1 MIYVPLLLMFVL
13 LVLGFPVFLSMAAAG
28 GIGLI
33 MLGGVNT
40 LLGVLSTTAFTS
52 VAHYELL
59 SVPLFILM
67 ANFLTSGNL
76 TRDLFD
82 TMQKWLGRLPGGL
95 AIATVVAGAGLGALC
110 GTSSAAAATLAGS
123 AVPEMKKHGYST
135 ELALGVVSISGTL
148 SIMIPPSGTLV
159 IFGLI
164 SGYSITDLFRAGI
177 LPGLLTCIVYCAVIV
192 IWALRYPRAAP
203 RLVEKVPFSEK
214 MRAVKD
220 MWAVILLLVI
230 ILASIFSGWFTI
242 TEASGIAALGA
253 FTIALCMRRLTMAKI
268 LVALK
273 GTLKTT
279 AMIFTIIIGAMAF
292 SYYLTLTQMTT
303 KLVTFISSLPVSGTV
318 IMLVLV
324 LLYALLG
331 FFMDQVAILYLTLPL
346 CIPIVEALDLNIFW
360 FAVLIVSAAATG
372 LVTPPVGLNCYVVS
386 ATTGETLEKTFAGV
400 APFIVAEFVVLL
412 LLFLFPWFS
421 TALL

>member
-1 MIYVPLLLMFVL
+1 MIYIPLLLMFVF
-13 LVLGFPVFLSMAAAG
+13 LVCGFPVFLSMAVAG
-28 GIGLI
+28 GIGLVV
-33 MLGGVNT
+33 MGGVDT
-40 LLGVLSTTAFTS
+40 LFGVLGTTAFTS

-76 TRDLFD
+76 TQDLFN

-123 AVPEMKKHGYST
+123 AVPEMKKHGYSS
-135 ELALGVVSISGTL
+135 ELSLGVVSISGTL

-177 LPGLLTCIVYCAVIV
+177 LPGILTALVYCAVIV
-192 IWALRYPRAAP
+192 GWSLRNPNAAP
-203 RLVEKVPFSEK
+203 RLKEKVPFSEK
-214 MRAVKD
+214 LQSLKD
-220 MWAVILLLVI
+220 IWAVILLLII

-253 FTIALCMRRLTMAKI
+253 FVIALFMRRLTFEKI
-268 LVALK
+268 FLALK

-279 AMIFTIIIGAMAF
+279 AMIFTIVIGAMVF
-292 SYYLTLTQMTT
+292 GYYLTLTQMTT
-303 KLVTFISSLPVSGTV
+303 KLVTFISSLPVSGAV
-318 IMLVLV
+318 IMLILV

-346 CIPIVEALDLNIFW
+346 CIPIVEALDLNMFW

-386 ATTGETLEKTFAGV
+386 ATTGEPLEKTFSGV
-400 APFIVAEFVVLL
+400 APFIVAEFGVLL